1 MKGGKLTI
9 VLALIPGLLAAIMTY
24 VYVNNAA
31 KPKPVS
37 VKSVPVVAAKVT
49 IAPRTKIT
57 PDMIYMKE
65 VPETA
70 VHARTARDA
79 EHVVGLFTKH
89 EILEGEPIVMD
100 RLFGQDEPVGLVSS
114 VPPDKRAVTIPVN
127 EVVGVAGFVKPGDR
141 VDVVVTLSGDEE
153 TGNVAFTALED
164 VEVLAVA
171 QDTEDKDQGKAK
183 VSTSVTLAV
192 TPSEAE
198 KLALAEEMGSLRLAL
213 RPLVASASKSS
224 GVVARDLLKGV
235 KGWSPPRPADEGT
248 PRSGAPVVS
257 PGTTSQGPA
266 VTITRQA
273 PPTPVAHG
281 PSSLPPQPAGPLIPE
296 PEVVEVIKGSQRTFV
311 TLGDS
316 GEATKQ

>member
-1 MKGGKLTI
+1 MKGGKFTI
-9 VLALIPGLLAAIMTY
+9 VLALIPGLLAAVMTY

-31 KPKPVS
+31 KPKPVN
-37 VKSVPVVAAKVT
+37 VKNVPVVAAKAT
-49 IAPRTKIT
+49 IPPRTRIT
-57 PDMIYMKE
+57 PDMIYIKE
-65 VPETA
+65 VPEAA
-70 VHARTARDA
+70 VHARAAREAAD
-79 EHVVGLFTKH
+79 VVGLFTRY

-100 RLFGQDEPVGLVSS
+100 RLFAENEPVGLASS
-114 VPPDKRAVTIPVN
+114 VPRDKRAVTIPVN
-127 EVVGVAGFVKPGDR
+127 EVVGVAGFVKPGDH
-141 VDVVVTLSGDEE
+141 VDVVVTVSGNEE
-153 TGNVAFTALED
+153 TGNIAFTVLED

-171 QDTEDKDQGKAK
+171 QDTEDKNQGKAK

-198 KLALAEEMGSLRLAL
+198 KLALAEDMGNLRLAL
-213 RPLVASASKSS
+213 RPLVASVSKSS
-224 GVVARDLLKGV
+224 GIVARDLLREV
-235 KGWSPPRPADEGT
+235 KGWSPPRPAGEGT

-257 PGTTSQGPA
+257 PGDTSQGPA

-281 PSSLPPQPAGPLIPE
+281 PSTLPPQPAGQPIPE
-296 PEVVEVIKGSQRTFV
+296 PEVVEVIKGTQRTFV